1 MGEGSLLPV
10 HARGRISETGIKFR
24 HFSRLRELFWQTER
38 WKSGGRALSGT
49 SSSIYVE

>member
-10 HARGRISETGIKFR
+10 HARDRISETRTKLR
-24 HFSRLRELFWQTER
+24 HFRRLREHSWQTER